1 MGWIAKRGFGRMLS
15 MKKLIC
21 GTLALALMAGAVMCA
36 AGTPSFEVRKQ
47 SAIGRM
53 GLVNVEVA
61 VRAEADGS
69 LLASFQAPDAG
80 TYILVYTSG
89 RDTGKTATRI
99 NVNRPGP
106 VTAKIK

>member
-1 MGWIAKRGFGRMLS
+1 MLG

-21 GTLALALMAGAVMCA
+21 ATLALVLMAGAAVSA
-36 AGTPSFEVRKQ
+36 AETPSFEVRKQ

-89 RDTGKTATRI
+89 RHTGKTATRV
-99 NVNRPGP
+99 NVNKPGP
-106 VTAKIK
+106 VTTKIRG